1 MIRSEL
7 PAARAVRALL
17 SLGALVG
24 LLVVTPPRVRGDEP
38 PPARGAVGAQMPAVD
53 LPVVGGPSAE
63 APALEGKVVLYE
75 FWATWCTPC
84 HVQVE
89 ILKEL
94 YPSAKARGIELVGV
108 ATGEPADLV
117 AEHLAKHPSPYPVLL
132 DQEEKLGTALE
143 VLGLPTLVVVDRA
156 GRIVWRNTS
165 LTDAPTLERAFA
177 AAGAPSADAAA
188 KTP

>member
-1 MIRSEL
+1 VKTRFHCALATAITVAAAFAA
-7 PAARAVRALL
+7 PACAGGDA
-17 SLGALVG
+17 
-24 LLVVTPPRVRGDEP
+24 PPQP
-38 PPARGAVGAQMPAVD
+38 GAVGAAMPKVE
-53 LPVVGGPSAE
+53 LPTVGGPSSA
-63 APALEGKVVLYE
+63 APQVEGKVVLYE

-94 YPSAKARGIELVGV
+94 YPKVRPRGVEFVGV

-117 AEHLAKHPSPYPVLL
+117 RGHLAKHPSPYPVLL

-143 VLGLPTLVVVDRA
+143 VLGLPTLVIVDRA

-165 LTDAPTLERAFA
+165 LTDASTLERELA
-177 AAGAPSADAAA
+177 AAGAPAPEPSVPAS
-188 KTP
+188 TP